1 MVNVAQVP
9 KSLFMHI
16 FQNLI
21 TFIKFWRNSFSVSDG
36 TYTLLQT
43 GNFCHKWRGRIQYL
57 KHFSAYKMLFH
68 HSKIEYSHMED
79 SSETVLY
86 KASHLNDILQVKGFQ
101 KLNSQGFFIHLIDM
115 FDMLQ

>member
-1 MVNVAQVP
+1 MVNVPQVP
-9 KSLFMHI
+9 KSLFMQI

-21 TFIKFWRNSFSVSDG
+21 TFIKFWRNLFSVSDG

-43 GNFCHKWRGRIQYL
+43 GNFCYKWRRGRIQYL
-57 KHFSAYKMLFH
+57 KHFSEKFFLLH

-86 KASHLNDILQVKGFQ
+86 KASHLNNMLQVK
-101 KLNSQGFFIHLIDM
+101 
-115 FDMLQ
+115 

>member
-21 TFIKFWRNSFSVSDG
+21 TFIKFWRNLFSVSDG

-43 GNFCHKWRGRIQYL
+43 GNFCHKWRRGRIQYIN
-57 KHFSAYKMLFH
+57 HFSENKILLH
-68 HSKIEYSHMED
+68 HSEIEYSHMED

-86 KASHLNDILQVKGFQ
+86 KASHLNDMLQVK
-101 KLNSQGFFIHLIDM
+101 
-115 FDMLQ
+115 